1 MTDKLEELV
10 AVQTKFMDIL
20 GVERLHQEYL
30 QPETFDNSVHSHDI
44 QKHIAHLMFALVCE
58 LGEIGDELNWK
69 SWKKTRH
76 PVNMGNLKME
86 FIDAL
91 HFLLEMMIMCG
102 MTANDIHFEYLK
114 KMAENI
120 DRQKRGY

>member
-1 MTDKLEELV
+1 MDKLEELV
-10 AVQTKFMDIL
+10 ELQTKFMDAL
-20 GVERLHQEYL
+20 GVERLHTEYM
-30 QPETFDNSVHSHDI
+30 QPEQFDNSAHSYDI
-44 QKHIAHLMFALVCE
+44 QKHLAHLMFALVCE
-58 LGEIGDELNWK
+58 LGEIGDEVNWK

-91 HFLLEMMIMCG
+91 HFLLEMMITCG
-102 MTANDIHFEYLK
+102 MDAKSIHEEYVK
-114 KMAENI
+114 KMIENI